1 MGNRETEKL
10 VPCFPPHSIFR
21 SARIGETVKAAPK
34 PVSNPFPIPY
44 SRTQAME
51 IRPILSA
58 LMRSKVSMILIGV
71 QVALTLAI
79 VCNALFIIGQRLD
92 HMARPSGMNEADTFH
107 FGSSGFG
114 QGFDAMAMIREDLAV
129 LRQMPGVASA
139 TTSNSVPMSQG
150 GWSTGISLQ
159 PKQKTSTADSAIY
172 IVDDKGLDTF
182 GSKLVAGRDFKPE
195 EIVDA
200 KFGDSLRPAVIIVTQ
215 ALADKLFPDGD
226 ALGKS
231 VYLQEDP
238 PTSTI
243 IGIVERTQQPWMS
256 SSTVENSTF
265 VPAYMPYGNSSRYL
279 VRTEPGRRDEVM
291 KAVEQKLSESNT
303 SRIIGSV
310 RSMEETRAEAYSGDR
325 AMAIILGVVIFSL
338 LAITALGIV
347 GMASF
352 WVAQRTRQ
360 IGTRRALGASRKDI
374 LRYFQT
380 ENFIITT
387 LGLIVGGVLAYALSL
402 WMMMS
407 YQSPRLPWYYVPIGF
422 LCLWTLGQ
430 LAVLGPAM
438 RASRVSPAVATRSV

>member
-1 MGNRETEKL
+1 
-10 VPCFPPHSIFR
+10 
-21 SARIGETVKAAPK
+21 
-34 PVSNPFPIPY
+34 
-44 SRTQAME
+44 ME

-92 HMARPSGMNEADTFH
+92 HMNRPSGMNEADTFT

-114 QGFDAMAMIREDLAV
+114 EGFDAQATIREDLAV
-129 LRQMPGVASA
+129 LRQMPGVANA
-139 TTSNSVPMSQG
+139 TTANSVPLSEG

-159 PKQKTSTADSAIY
+159 PKQKTSTADTTIY
-172 IVDDKGLDTF
+172 IVDEKALDTF
-182 GSKLVAGRDFKPE
+182 GVKLIAGRDFKPE
-195 EIVDA
+195 EVTNNV
-200 KFGDSLRPAVIIVTQ
+200 FGDRLRPSVIIVTK

-231 VYLQEDP
+231 VYLDEDP

-243 IGIVERTQQPWMS
+243 VGIVERTQQPWTS
-256 SSTVENSTF
+256 SDSIENSTF
-265 VPAYMPYGNSSRYL
+265 VPAYMPYGNSTRYL
-279 VRTEPGRRDEVM
+279 VRAEPGRRDEVM

-303 SRIIGSV
+303 NRIIGKV
-310 RSMEETRAEAYSGDR
+310 RSMEETRADAYAGDR
-325 AMAIILGVVIFSL
+325 AMAIILAAVIISL

-360 IGTRRALGASRKDI
+360 IGTRRALGASRTDI

-387 LGLIVGGVLAYALSL
+387 LGLIVGAVLAYAFSL
-402 WMMMS
+402 WMMKS

-422 LCLWTLGQ
+422 LCLWALGQ

-438 RASRVSPAVATRSV
+438 RASRVPPAVATRSV

>member
-1 MGNRETEKL
+1 
-10 VPCFPPHSIFR
+10 
-21 SARIGETVKAAPK
+21 
-34 PVSNPFPIPY
+34 
-44 SRTQAME
+44 ME

-79 VCNALFIIGQRLD
+79 VCNALFIIGQRLG
-92 HMARPSGMNEADTFH
+92 HMNRPSGINEVDTFYIS
-107 FGSSGFG
+107 SSGFG
-114 QGFDAMAMIREDLAV
+114 QGFDAQAMIREDLAM

-139 TTSNSVPMSQG
+139 STTNTVPMSQG
-150 GWSTGISLQ
+150 GWSSGLSLE
-159 PKQKTSTADSAIY
+159 PHQKSSTADSAIY

-182 GSKLVAGRDFKPE
+182 GAKLIAGRDFKPE
-195 EIVDA
+195 EVADI
-200 KFGDSLRPAVIIVTQ
+200 KFGDSLRPSAIIVTK
-215 ALADKLFPDGD
+215 ALADKMFPDGD

-231 VYLQEDP
+231 VYLNEDP

-243 IGIVERTQQPWMS
+243 VGIVERTQQPWMTS
-256 SSTVENSTF
+256 DSIENSTF
-265 VPAYMPYGNSSRYL
+265 VPAFMPYGNSSRYL
-279 VRTEPGRRDEVM
+279 IRAQPGRRDEVM
-291 KAVEQKLSESNT
+291 KAVEQKLAESST
-303 SRIIGSV
+303 SRIIGKV
-310 RSMEETRAEAYSGDR
+310 RTIEETREEAYAGDR
-325 AMAIILGVVIFSL
+325 AMAIILGAVIFSL

-360 IGTRRALGASRKDI
+360 IGTRRALGASRSDI

-387 LGLIVGGVLAYALSL
+387 FGLIVGAVLAYAFSL
-402 WMMMS
+402 WMMQA

-422 LCLWTLGQ
+422 LCLWALGQ

-438 RASRVSPAVATRSV
+438 RASRVPPAVATRSV